1 MKRMIPVI
9 FLLTAAALAL
19 LFFSRNLFVKDKTIS
34 RARVVIPVVGEYK
47 DGKSEQEY
55 SDSLEQTSFIQLSN
69 GETLVGTLEMDIN
82 SDGFDDQ
89 INMVKTASSPYIVL
103 IVGLYNPKTGSY
115 ERSNYLATQI
125 TQMKTFACT
134 SLDVIGNHK
143 NSLVYQGVTDSGS
156 VVLKI
161 FNGSHNK
168 DGNFILVPIGDFEA
182 DGTIFIQQIP
192 RSESYELSQ
201 TKGESFPVWVY
212 TSESQSV
219 GTDSSR
225 LDQIQTMY
233 EWNEEKGLYTV
244 SKTLRVAGN
253 RVAQKELARIQDGT
267 VETFGRFLD
276 GLWYKTENSGS
287 RIRFI
292 SFDYPNAEII
302 FEYED
307 SEEVYSW
314 LKSTLRRNGIYF
326 SAVNKSIEN
335 LQRRFDISLVGIDEI
350 KIKLQDDVR
359 MLINESTL
367 WDGNYKKF
375 TSKESQSEEKTKES
389 ECIARLIEQET
400 WETSDNTVLT
410 FKENSYSAKGK
421 SNYDAGRFT
430 TNKVSET
437 TLLQFRSVHE
447 TPFFKN
453 SYLPEF
459 QTSKKISRDS
469 RGRPVESEIA
479 DSDTVV
485 LYPVFLSPEGFYK
498 EPSAPLVLKKY
509 IPPKEDEISPESE
522 IQSFTES
529 VAGKNPSE
537 PKISVGISPQYFS
550 PDGDGEYDELFVM
563 AKAECESPIKSW
575 SFVIEDPAT
584 LKPFWSTSGTDSIP
598 AKITW
603 NGLSSRGEVVQSAT
617 DYPYE
622 FTVTDS
628 SNLSATVKGFV
639 KVDVLVIRDGERIK
653 MQVPSIIFRS
663 DAADFKTTA
672 ELEQNP
678 NYDGKTKGLDQRT
691 LENNVKVL
699 SRISEILKKFREYNV
714 TIEGNA
720 NNLSG
725 SQTEE
730 DEVRLLSEQRAEYV
744 RNWLIKDGVS
754 SSNLKA
760 VGNGS
765 KNPATLSTALE
776 DRWKNRRV
784 EFILKK

>member
-1 MKRMIPVI
+1 MKRLIPVA
-9 FLLTAAALAL
+9 FLLTAAVLAL
-19 LFFSRNLFVKDKTIS
+19 LFFSRNLFVKDSSIS
-34 RARVVIPVVGEYK
+34 RARVVIPLVGNSV
-47 DGKSEQEY
+47 DGKSEGEY
-55 SDSLEQTSFIQLSN
+55 SDGLEHTSFIQLSN
-69 GETLVGTLEMDIN
+69 GETLVGTLETDID
-82 SDGFDDQ
+82 SDGYDDQ
-89 INMVKTASSPYIVL
+89 ISMVKTAASPYIVL
-103 IVGLYNPKTGSY
+103 IVGLYNPKSGAY
-115 ERSNYLATQI
+115 ERSNYIATEI

-134 SLDVIGNHK
+134 SLDVLGNHK
-143 NSLVYQGVTDSGS
+143 NSLVYQGVTDSGT
-156 VVLKI
+156 VILKI
-161 FNGSHNK
+161 FDGKRNK
-168 DGNFILVPIGDFEA
+168 NNEFVLSLIGDFET
-182 DGTIFIQQIP
+182 DGTVFIQQTP
-192 RSESYELSQ
+192 RSETYELSQ
-201 TKGESFPVWVY
+201 TKGETFPVWVY
-212 TSESQSV
+212 TSEQQAV
-219 GTDSSR
+219 GSDSSR

-233 EWNEEKGLYTV
+233 DWSEEAGSYIV

-267 VETFGRFLD
+267 VATFGNFLD
-276 GLWYKTENSGS
+276 GLWYKTENAGS
-287 RIRFI
+287 SIRYI

-335 LQRRFDISLVGIDEI
+335 LQRRFDISLVSVDEI

-367 WDGNYKKF
+367 WDGNYKKI
-375 TSKESQSEEKTKES
+375 TSREPEKPKKTKES
-389 ECIARLIEQET
+389 ACIDRLVEQST
-400 WETSDNTVLT
+400 WEANDGTILT
-410 FKENSYSAKGK
+410 FADNKYVAKGK
-421 SNYDAGRFT
+421 SSYDSGRFT
-430 TNKVSET
+430 TNEVTDS

-447 TPFFKN
+447 TPFFKS
-453 SYLPEF
+453 SYIPSF
-459 QTSKKISRDS
+459 Q
-469 RGRPVESEIA
+469 SEKNLDAI
-479 DSDTVV
+479 V
-485 LYPVFLSPEGFYK
+485 LTEVLLNPEGFYL
-498 EPSAPLVLKKY
+498 EPSAPILLKKY
-509 IPPKEDEISPESE
+509 TPPKEVDLAPETE

-529 VAGKNPSE
+529 VSSKNTAE
-537 PKISVGISPQYFS
+537 PKLSVGISPQYFS

-563 AKAECESPIKSW
+563 AKAECESPMKSW
-575 SFVIEDPAT
+575 SLVIEDPAT
-584 LKPFWSTSGTDSIP
+584 LNPFWSTKGTTEIP
-598 AKITW
+598 PKIVW
-603 NGLSSRGEVVQSAT
+603 NGISSRGEVVQSAT

-628 SNLSATVKGFV
+628 NNLSATVKGFV
-639 KVDVLVIRDGERIK
+639 KVDVLVIREGERIK

-691 LENNVKVL
+691 LENNVKIL
-699 SRISEILKKFREYNV
+699 SRISEILKKFRDYNV

-725 SQTEE
+725 TQAEE